1 MMGSQWTEFNMTQGD
16 KSDSATGSILQE
28 QSDKFAA
35 KPQAKSLTAAARR
48 ALEEAAQRREAID
61 AASAALPKE
70 IGGRKGPEPVRFGD
84 WEKKGLASDF

>member
-1 MMGSQWTEFNMTQGD
+1 MTRGD
-16 KSDSATGSILQE
+16 ASNSATASVLQE

-35 KPQAKSLTAAARR
+35 KTRAKPLTAAARR
-48 ALEEAAQRREAID
+48 ALEEAAQRRKAID
-61 AASAALPKE
+61 AAAASLPKE